1 MDLGIKAALEFVTLL
16 HFVNLFFKEKKA
28 QGFKLLLDFFCPIFY
43 INPLYQFKRLNKSNK
58 KTEGI

>member
-16 HFVNLFFKEKKA
+16 QFVNLFFKKEKT
-28 QGFKLLLDFFCPIFY
+28 QGFKLLLDFCPNFY

-58 KTEGI
+58 KTGGI